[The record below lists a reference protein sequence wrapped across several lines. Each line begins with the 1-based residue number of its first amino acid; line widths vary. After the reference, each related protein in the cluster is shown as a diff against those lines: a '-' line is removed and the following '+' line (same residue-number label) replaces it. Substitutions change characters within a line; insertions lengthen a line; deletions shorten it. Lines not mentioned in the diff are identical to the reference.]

1 MPGPGAP
8 PNVPPNA
15 PSTATPP
22 VPGGNTAPTSSGVQ
36 QESHSPE
43 YSSRPTVPPGQ
54 SKFIDKPL
62 KFSPIVP
69 KFDRITVSNINKY
82 NKFY

>member
-8 PNVPPNA
+8 PNAPPNA
-15 PSTATPP
+15 PPTATPP
-22 VPGGNTAPTSSGVQ
+22 VPAGNTAPASSGVQ

-54 SKFIDKPL
+54 SMFNNKSLYFNLQK
-62 KFSPIVP
+62 PIV
-69 KFDRITVSNINKY
+69 
-82 NKFY
+82 